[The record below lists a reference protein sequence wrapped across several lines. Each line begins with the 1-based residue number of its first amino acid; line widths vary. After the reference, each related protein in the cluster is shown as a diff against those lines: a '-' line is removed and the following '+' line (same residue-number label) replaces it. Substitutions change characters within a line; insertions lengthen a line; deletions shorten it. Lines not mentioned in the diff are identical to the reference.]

1 MRGVI
6 QRLLS
11 SPGYAATDASFKRQ
25 LRFAIADLIEGARGW
40 RSWLFL
46 ASEAVKSQYRRTV
59 LGPWW
64 ITLQAALFIVGL
76 SVLFGAILDVE
87 TSGFLPY
94 VALGWI
100 TFNFMAGCV
109 RGATTAFVNA
119 GLSIISAR
127 QPLSRLVFR
136 LVMVEFI
143 QLLHNLLIV
152 AVLIIVGWIPVQPAS
167 LLAVPAIAVLVLNAI
182 FGTLWLAPLVARF
195 RDVGPIVASALQVLM
210 FFTPIFW
217 TTSSLDTT
225 QKALLLTW
233 NPFAY
238 FVELVREPL
247 LGTSAPIAILA
258 GTALITIAN
267 VAIGV
272 VVFARTRSRIPYW
285 VS

>member
-1 MRGVI
+1 VRGALH
-6 QRLLS
+6 RLLS

-25 LRFAIADLIEGARGW
+25 VRFALADLIEGARGW

-76 SVLFGAILDVE
+76 SVLFGAILDIE
-87 TSGFLPY
+87 TTGFLPY

-109 RGATTAFVNA
+109 RGATTTFVNA
-119 GLSIISAR
+119 GLSITSAR

-143 QLLHNLLIV
+143 QLMHNLVIV
-152 AVLIIVGWIPVQPAS
+152 AVLMIAGWIPIQPAS
-167 LLAVPAIAVLVLNAI
+167 LLAIPAIAVIVLNAI

-247 LGTSAPIAILA
+247 LGTSAPIALLT

-267 VAIGV
+267 ILIGV

>member
-1 MRGVI
+1 MRGALH
-6 QRLLS
+6 RLLS

-25 LRFAIADLIEGARGW
+25 VRFALADLIEGARGW

-76 SVLFGAILDVE
+76 SVLFGAILDIE
-87 TSGFLPY
+87 TTGFLPY

-109 RGATTAFVNA
+109 RGATTTFVNA
-119 GLSIISAR
+119 GLSITSAR

-143 QLLHNLLIV
+143 QLMHNLVIV
-152 AVLIIVGWIPVQPAS
+152 AVLMIAGWIPIQPAS
-167 LLAVPAIAVLVLNAI
+167 LLAIPAIAVIVLNAI

-247 LGTSAPIAILA
+247 LGTSAPIALLT

-267 VAIGV
+267 ILIGV